1 MAVIVQTST
10 FRFSSL
16 SITASPL
23 GLVRSPFFRVRVFA
37 LAIKRRRLS
46 SVTLVPEELFFSH
59 TLQLITCGLF
69 SLGFCGFPLPVLS
82 VFYTECIVALFR
94 ALFCFFF
101 FFQFWFHGWVCNA
114 LSSAIAAIFML
125 WFFQLVVSGIVLER
139 WKICEGVYSGNWCF
153 GLTMEA

>member
-101 FFQFWFHGWVCNA
+101 FSILVPWMGLQCVEFCHCCHIYALILPIGGFWNCVGEMEN
-114 LSSAIAAIFML
+114 L
-125 WFFQLVVSGIVLER
+125 WG
-139 WKICEGVYSGNWCF
+139 
-153 GLTMEA
+153 GL